1 MELVT
6 EVVKAGGRS
15 DEPLHMDEPR
25 RRSVLIVDDEPYI
38 LRALMYLLRREG
50 YEVEVAADGVEGLAR
65 AQVLR
70 PSVIFLDMMMPRLNG
85 LQVVE
90 RIRQDET
97 LAGTHVIMLTA
108 RGQTADREAGL
119 RAGAD
124 EYLTKPFSPRDLLQ
138 RLERHFA
145 SRDAASP
152 TRAST

>member
-6 EVVKAGGRS
+6 EAMKSGGRS
-15 DEPLHMDEPR
+15 DEPLRAEEPR

-50 YEVEVAADGVEGLAR
+50 YEVEVAADGEEGLAR

-70 PSVIFLDMMMPRLNG
+70 PAVIFLDTMMPRSNG

-90 RIRQDET
+90 RLREDPT
-97 LAGTHVIMLTA
+97 TADTHVIMLTA

-138 RLERHFA
+138 RLERYFA
-145 SRDAASP
+145 GRDAPAP
-152 TRAST
+152 ARAST